1 MYFPFSSAG
10 GKKISEAPA
19 RIGWRIPPAA
29 ARMSAENQRDR
40 YMSQELAP
48 IKTYEIVAEAIRFVR
63 NHSREQPSLDT
74 IARHVRLSPHHL
86 QRVFSEWAGI
96 SPKRFLQFLT
106 KENAKRLLQQS
117 RDVLGT
123 AVESGLSG
131 PGRLHDL
138 MVACE
143 ALTPGE
149 VGAWGAGLTI
159 QFGFAPSPLGE
170 IIAGLTPRGV
180 CHLRFVEGGA
190 QSVAQRELHDEWP
203 NAVFTRNDKRVCDL
217 AQQMFGARADSKPLS
232 VLLRGTNF
240 QIKVWEALLRIP
252 AGQLFTYGDIAARAG
267 MPQAARAVGTA
278 IAHNPIAVLVPCH
291 RVIRESGEIGQ
302 YRWGSERKCALIAWE
317 AAGELQESG

>member
-1 MYFPFSSAG
+1 MD
-10 GKKISEAPA
+10 E
-19 RIGWRIPPAA
+19 
-29 ARMSAENQRDR
+29 
-40 YMSQELAP
+40 YMSQELAR
-48 IKTYEIVAEAIRFVR
+48 IKTYEMVAEAIRFVR
-63 NHSREQPSLDT
+63 THSRDQPSLDA
-74 IARHVRLSPHHL
+74 IAQHVKLSPHHL
-86 QRVFSEWAGI
+86 QRIFSEWAGI

-117 RDVLGT
+117 RDVLGA

-149 VGAWGAGLTI
+149 VGALGEGLTI
-159 QFGFAPSPLGE
+159 QFGFAPSLLGE

-180 CHLRFVEGGA
+180 CHLRFVEGGG
-190 QSVAQRELHDEWP
+190 QDIAQRELHDEWP
-203 NAVFTRNDKRVCDL
+203 KAIFARNDERVREL
-217 AQQMFGARADSKPLS
+217 AKQMFSARGDSQSLS

-252 AGQLFTYGDIAARAG
+252 AGQLVSYGDLAAKSG

-278 IAHNPIAVLVPCH
+278 IAHNRIAVLVPCH

-317 AAGELQESG
+317 AAQDAGYGPDLSDKSLCNGRMNC